1 MDELSS
7 SRKTMRKNEWRPAR
21 WSRRTR
27 ENFKQGM
34 LFLLPWTI
42 GFVAFTLYPMVASLV
57 YSFSIYHSRKPL
69 EFIGLQN
76 YANLLTDDLFWKAL
90 QNTMYMVIIAV
101 PFTLLLAFLCA
112 VLLNLKV
119 KGQSIYRV
127 IYFLP
132 SIVPI
137 VASTILWLWIL
148 NPQSGLLNS
157 ILGFFGIQGPN
168 WLSDPTWSKPSLIM
182 LGIWGMGATIMIYL
196 SGLQD
201 VPVTLLEAA
210 ELDGAG
216 WWQKMWYV
224 TLPMVSPI
232 TVFAL
237 ITGVIAM
244 FQYAGWWQKMWYVTL
259 PMVSPI
265 TVFALITG
273 VIAMFQ
279 YFAQAYVFRGV
290 QTLGFPLNSTLFY
303 SVYLYQVGFLYLKM
317 GYASAMAWVLF
328 IIILVCTIILLKVS
342 DRFAYYAG

>member
-7 SRKTMRKNEWRPAR
+7 SRKTMRKDEWRPAR

-42 GFVAFTLYPMVASLV
+42 GFVAFTLYPMIASLV

-69 EFIGLQN
+69 EFVGLQN

-101 PFTLLLAFLCA
+101 PFTLLLAFLSA

-132 SIVPI
+132 SIVPT

-148 NPQSGLLNS
+148 NPQSGILNT
-157 ILGFFGIQGPN
+157 ILGFFGVQGPN

-244 FQYAGWWQKMWYVTL
+244 FQY
-259 PMVSPI
+259 
-265 TVFALITG
+265 
-273 VIAMFQ
+273 
-279 YFAQAYVFRGV
+279 FAQAYVFRGV
-290 QTLGFPLNSTLFY
+290 QGLGYPLNSTLFY